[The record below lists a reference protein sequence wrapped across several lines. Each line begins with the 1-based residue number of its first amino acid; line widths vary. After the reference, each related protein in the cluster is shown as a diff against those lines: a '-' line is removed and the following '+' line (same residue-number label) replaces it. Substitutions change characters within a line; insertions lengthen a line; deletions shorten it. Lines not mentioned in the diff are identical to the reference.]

1 MDDLNYYAHP
11 VLRKKPKHIIIHIE
25 TNDATRP
32 TSTKML
38 NKLLQLKTLI
48 KETLSETG
56 VTFSTSTIRLYDGK
70 AALTVRYLC
79 DHLVDLNMDI
89 LDHKNI
95 TGKLLVRTDIHLKKP
110 GSTQKILFTGYGNF
124 DDFWNT

>member
-1 MDDLNYYAHP
+1 MDDLNHYVHP
-11 VLRKKPKHIIIHIE
+11 ILRKKTERIIIHIG

-38 NKLLQLKTLI
+38 KKLLQLKTLI
-48 KETLSETG
+48 KETLPETG

-70 AALTVRYLC
+70 AALTVRHLY

-95 TGKLLVRTDIHLKKP
+95 TGKLLVRKGIHLKKP
-110 GSTQKILFTGYGNF
+110 GSN
-124 DDFWNT
+124 